1 MIIVCLCDGRLENVP
16 SGEVV
21 RCTRCPRTFP
31 TKEALQVLKLLKLA
45 ARETDNDGKPANENV
60 RRMALNK
67 ATHKMAALKLKAIDE
82 SELQPIA
89 PAPPPPPPAYYRD
102 PTYVTVTTAGF
113 YGNSVINNIRVT
125 FTRRPF
131 G

>member
-1 MIIVCLCDGRLENVP
+1 VVIVCLCEGRLENAP

-31 TKEALQVLKLLKLA
+31 TKEALQVLKLLRLA
-45 ARETDNDGKPANENV
+45 ARETDNDGKPANEHV
-60 RRMALNK
+60 RRLALKK
-67 ATHKMAALKLKAIDE
+67 ATYRMAALKLKAIDE
-82 SELQPIA
+82 SELQPV
-89 PAPPPPPPAYYRD
+89 APPPPPPAYYRD
-102 PTYVTVTTAGF
+102 PTYVTVSTSGF
-113 YGNSVINNIRVT
+113 YGNSTINNIRVT

>member
-1 MIIVCLCDGRLENVP
+1 MVIVCLCEGWLENP
-16 SGEVV
+16 SSGEVV

-31 TKEALQVLKLLKLA
+31 LKETLQVLKLLKLA
-45 ARETDNDGKPANENV
+45 ARETDNDGKPANEHV
-60 RRMALNK
+60 RRMALKK
-67 ATHKMAALKLKAIDE
+67 ATYRMAALKLKAIDE
-82 SELQPIA
+82 SELQPVA

-102 PTYVTVTTAGF
+102 PTYVSVTTAGV
-113 YGNSVINNIRVT
+113 YGNNVINNIRVT